1 MHVAFSRGRRVL
13 GVLLLGASLGVATA
27 HRASAQAGFLPFAE
41 ELRRARLAV
50 GQNAECRVLVEELS
64 ARCDL
69 DVGGS
74 LSISHE
80 TATIPQIVSKSVVLS
95 RSRMPPTVVTA
106 ILTVY
111 GIPADLVARC
121 AALRPG
127 AAADIYEYVGDFA
140 FTCNPVAV
148 NITYARRF

>member
-1 MHVAFSRGRRVL
+1 MHISFARGRGVL
-13 GVLLLGASLGVATA
+13 VALLLGATLGIAAA
-27 HRASAQAGFLPFAE
+27 HRASAEARFLPFAE

-50 GQNAECRVLVEELS
+50 GQNAECRVLVEELA

-69 DVGGS
+69 DSGGS

-80 TATIPQIVSKSVVLS
+80 TATIPQVVSKSVVVS
-95 RSRMPPTVVTA
+95 RSNMSPTVLTA
-106 ILTVY
+106 ILTAY

-121 AALRPG
+121 AAIRAG
-127 AAADIYEYVGDFA
+127 AAGDIYEYVGDVAFA
-140 FTCNPVAV
+140 CNGRLV